1 MLAKERNAARTRELI
16 LNAAY
21 RLFWRNGFGRA
32 GVDEIAEA
40 AGITKRTL
48 YQHFR
53 SKDDLLA
60 GVLAAQHDLA
70 LARFEVMMQ
79 RISGDGDAIISGLFA
94 EMAEW
99 SAKPFFAGNG
109 FSRFVYELADLP
121 GHPARE
127 IASRHKTAMV
137 ARLGELLDDVGVV
150 DPAGRAKQV
159 WLVMEGTMLML
170 LIHRDR
176 RYAEIGADAARRL
189 LQQA

>member
-1 MLAKERNAARTRELI
+1 MLTKERNAARTRELI
-16 LNAAY
+16 LSAAY

-60 GVLAAQHDLA
+60 AVLAAQHDLA
-70 LARFEVMMQ
+70 LARFATMMK
-79 RISGDGDAIISGLFA
+79 RISGDGDAIVVGLFA

-127 IASRHKTAMV
+127 IASRHKAAMV
-137 ARLGELLDDVGVV
+137 TRLAEILAGAGVA
-150 DPAGRAKQV
+150 DPAACANDV
-159 WLVMEGTMLML
+159 WVVMEGTMLML

-176 RYAEIGADAARRL
+176 RYAEIGAAAARRL
-189 LQQA
+189 LKRS